1 VDGFGL
7 VDGFRSSGWLWHWAG
22 FILVYRIGLV
32 DVFVLLYSIGQVDCW
47 IVLALWMVLG
57 LVDGFGIG
65 DRSIV

>member
-47 IVLALWMVLG
+47 IVLALWMVLA
-57 LVDGFGIG
+57 
-65 DRSIV
+65 